1 MNIKK
6 DRTNDNA
13 EVIIDSMPEH
23 QTDAMARTLIFCVSR
38 MFEDSR
44 VKEDYERWKRKR
56 EEANGQPR
64 FFEVKNK

>member
-1 MNIKK
+1 MNH
-6 DRTNDNA
+6 DNA

-23 QTDAMARTLIFCVSR
+23 QTDAMARTLIYCVGR

-56 EEANGQPR
+56 EETKGKTIWMKPIQNTKR
-64 FFEVKNK
+64 